1 MPVRKY
7 RSVEMMPSSLSR
19 APLDPENFKLA
30 CDLSVLALR
39 FRPRS
44 FRPGVHKY
52 RSVEE
57 ASQARQQWERA
68 RDTGLR

>member
-7 RSVEMMPSSLSR
+7 RTVEEMPSSLWR
-19 APLDPENFKLA
+19 APLDPENIKLA

-39 FRPRS
+39 LRPRH

-57 ASQARQQWERA
+57 ASRARKRWERT
-68 RDTGLR
+68 RDTGLD